1 MLQVH
6 QNHQKKTKIS
16 EESNATATAKQ
27 KPMRSVA
34 PSVPTT
40 TREVE
45 SNGAQKG
52 YQMPKSFGE
61 CAVDDWFTRRHENS
75 FSSF

>member
-1 MLQVH
+1 MSNTASASKLS
-6 QNHQKKTKIS
+6 KKPKTS

-40 TREVE
+40 AKQVE

-52 YQMPKSFGE
+52 YQMPKSFG
-61 CAVDDWFTRRHENS
+61 NM
-75 FSSF
+75 